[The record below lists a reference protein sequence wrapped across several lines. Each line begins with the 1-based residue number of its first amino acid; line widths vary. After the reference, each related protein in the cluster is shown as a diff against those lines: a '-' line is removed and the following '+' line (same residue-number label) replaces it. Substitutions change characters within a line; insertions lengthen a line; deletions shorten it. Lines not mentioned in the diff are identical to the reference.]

1 MAAAGNAGTSEP
13 SPPRA
18 TNGFDE
24 PPNGLVN
31 EPERLAS
38 AFSAILRGAGLVIT
52 IRRVMAFTEALRLLG
67 AERRDSVY
75 WAGRATLV
83 GNPADIGLYDRAFA
97 VFWEGREPSGIVV
110 QLPPISVTLATDT
123 DDEGAAPPADDD
135 GKPDSGPTLRVRYSD
150 VETLRHKDFADCSD
164 AELTELHSLMSEL
177 RFHAVTRRSRRAV
190 RAKRFTRRPDL
201 RRTIRRALRTGG
213 EAIQREFLTGDRK
226 PRRVVLLLDVS
237 GSMEPYARALVRFA
251 HAAVVGRTRVEA
263 FTIGTRL
270 TRVTRELSS
279 RDPDAGLRD
288 AAASVQDWS
297 GGTRLGATLHE
308 FNDRWGVRGHARG
321 AIVVICSDGWDR
333 GTPDELA
340 EQMARLHLVTH
351 RLVWVNPL
359 KHTPG
364 YAPLA
369 RGMAAALPHVDE
381 FIEGH
386 SFDSLEQLATAIAA

>member
-1 MAAAGNAGTSEP
+1 MAANGTELSNRE
-13 SPPRA
+13 SGVEQSA
-18 TNGFDE
+18 TE
-24 PPNGLVN
+24 EQVN

-38 AFSAILRGAGLVIT
+38 AFSSVLRGAGLVVT

-67 AERRDSVY
+67 VGGRDDVY

-83 GNPADIGLYDRAFA
+83 GSPADISTYDRAFA
-97 VFWEGREPSGIVV
+97 VFWEGREPSGMVV
-110 QLPPISVTLATDT
+110 ELPPISVTLATDS
-123 DDEGAAPPADDD
+123 DDDSGAAPPADE
-135 GKPDSGPTLRVRYSD
+135 GEPDTGPTLRVRYSD

-164 AELTELHSLMSEL
+164 TELSELHTLMGEL
-177 RFHAVTRRSRRAV
+177 RFQAVTRRSRRGV
-190 RAKRFTRRPDL
+190 RAKRISRRPDL

-213 EAIQREFLTGDRK
+213 EAIRREFLTSDRK
-226 PRRVVLLLDVS
+226 PRRLVLLLDVS

-279 RDPDAGLRD
+279 RDPDAGLR
-288 AAASVQDWS
+288 AAADSVQDWS

-386 SFDSLEQLATAIAA
+386 SFDSLEHLAAAIAA

>member
-1 MAAAGNAGTSEP
+1 MGATGTDLGAEQS
-13 SPPRA
+13 A
-18 TNGFDE
+18 TDGH
-24 PPNGLVN
+24 VN
-31 EPERLAS
+31 EPEFLAS
-38 AFSAILRGAGLVIT
+38 AFSSILRGAGLIVT

-67 AERRDSVY
+67 VSGRDDVY

-83 GNPADIGLYDRAFA
+83 GSPADIGIYDRAFA

-110 QLPPISVTLATDT
+110 ELPPISVTLATDT
-123 DDEGAAPPADDD
+123 DDGDTPPSAEGDE
-135 GKPDSGPTLRVRYSD
+135 PDTGPTLRVRYSD

-164 AELTELHSLMSEL
+164 IEMAELHTLMGDL
-177 RFHAVTRRSRRAV
+177 RFQAVTRRSRRAV
-190 RAKRFTRRPDL
+190 RAKRFSRRPDL

-213 EAIQREFLTGDRK
+213 EAIRREFLTGDRK
-226 PRRVVLLLDVS
+226 PRRLVLLLDVS

-279 RDPDAGLRD
+279 RDPDAGLR
-288 AAASVQDWS
+288 AASDSVQDWS

-308 FNDRWGVRGHARG
+308 FNDRWGVRGQARG

-369 RGMAAALPHVDE
+369 RGMAAALPHVDD

-386 SFDSLEQLATAIAA
+386 SFDSLEHLAAAIAA

>member
-1 MAAAGNAGTSEP
+1 MAANGTELSNRESGVERP
-13 SPPRA
+13 A
-18 TNGFDE
+18 TE
-24 PPNGLVN
+24 EHVN

-38 AFSAILRGAGLVIT
+38 AFSSVLRGAGLVVT

-67 AERRDSVY
+67 VGGRDDVY

-83 GNPADIGLYDRAFA
+83 GSPADISTYDRAFA
-97 VFWEGREPSGIVV
+97 VFWEGREPSGMVV
-110 QLPPISVTLATDT
+110 ELPPISVTLATDSE
-123 DDEGAAPPADDD
+123 DDSGAAPPADE
-135 GKPDSGPTLRVRYSD
+135 GEPDTGPTLRVRYSD

-164 AELTELHSLMSEL
+164 TELSELHTLMGEL
-177 RFHAVTRRSRRAV
+177 RFQAVTRRSRRGV
-190 RAKRFTRRPDL
+190 RAKRISRRPDL

-213 EAIQREFLTGDRK
+213 EAIRREFLTSDRK
-226 PRRVVLLLDVS
+226 PRRLVLLLDVS

-279 RDPDAGLRD
+279 RDPDAGLR
-288 AAASVQDWS
+288 AAADSVQDWS

-386 SFDSLEQLATAIAA
+386 SFDSLEHLAAAIAA

>member
-1 MAAAGNAGTSEP
+1 MAAAGKTGTAEP
-13 SPPRA
+13 PPRA
-18 TNGFDE
+18 TNGYDE
-24 PPNGLVN
+24 PPDGLVN

-38 AFSAILRGAGLVIT
+38 AFSAILRGAGLVIA

-67 AERRDSVY
+67 AQRRDGVY

-83 GNPADIGLYDRAFA
+83 GSPADIGVYDRAFA

-110 QLPPISVTLATDT
+110 ELPPISVTLATDT

-135 GKPDSGPTLRVRYSD
+135 GEPDTGPTLRVRYSD
-150 VETLRHKDFADCSD
+150 TETLRHKDFADCTD
-164 AELTELHSLMSEL
+164 AELSELHSLMSEL
-177 RFHAVTRRSRRAV
+177 RFHAVTRRSRRTV
-190 RAKRFTRRPDL
+190 RAKRFSRRPDL

-213 EAIQREFLTGDRK
+213 EAIQREFLTADRK

-237 GSMEPYARALVRFA
+237 GSMEPYARALARFA

-279 RDPDAGLRD
+279 RDADAGLRD

-308 FNDRWGVRGHARG
+308 FNDKWGVRGHARG
-321 AIVVICSDGWDR
+321 AIVVVISDGWDR
-333 GTPDELA
+333 GTPDELE
-340 EQMARLHLVTH
+340 EQMARLHRVTH

-369 RGMAAALPHVDE
+369 RGMAAALPHVDD

-386 SFDSLEQLATAIAA
+386 SFDSLEQLAATIAA

>member
-1 MAAAGNAGTSEP
+1 MS
-13 SPPRA
+13 RA
-18 TNGFDE
+18 TGTDLGA
-24 PPNGLVN
+24 PAPAPDGHVN

-38 AFSAILRGAGLVIT
+38 AFSSILRGAGLTVT

-67 AERRDSVY
+67 VASREDVY

-83 GNPADIGLYDRAFA
+83 GSPADIGVYDRAFA
-97 VFWEGREPSGIVV
+97 VFWEGRAPSGIIVE
-110 QLPPISVTLATDT
+110 LPPISVTLATDT
-123 DDEGAAPPADDD
+123 DDDSAASPPGD
-135 GKPDSGPTLRVRYSD
+135 GDEPDAGPTLRVRYSD

-164 AELTELHSLMSEL
+164 GELSELHALMGEL
-177 RFHAVTRRSRRAV
+177 RFQAVTRRSRRAV
-190 RAKRFTRRPDL
+190 RAKRISRRPDL

-213 EAIQREFLTGDRK
+213 EAIRREFLVGDRK
-226 PRRVVLLLDVS
+226 PRRLVLLLDVS

-251 HAAVVGRTRVEA
+251 HAAVIGRTRVEA

-279 RDPDAGLRD
+279 RDPDAGL
-288 AAASVQDWS
+288 AAAADSVQDWS

-333 GTPDELA
+333 GAPDELA

-386 SFDSLEQLATAIAA
+386 SFDSLEHLAAAIAA

>member
-1 MAAAGNAGTSEP
+1 MGATGTELGAEQS
-13 SPPRA
+13 A
-18 TNGFDE
+18 TDGH
-24 PPNGLVN
+24 VN
-31 EPERLAS
+31 EPEFLAS
-38 AFSAILRGAGLVIT
+38 AFSSILRGAGLVVT

-67 AERRDSVY
+67 VSGRDDVY

-83 GNPADIGLYDRAFA
+83 GSPADIGVYDRVFA

-110 QLPPISVTLATDT
+110 ELPPISVTLATDT
-123 DDEGAAPPADDD
+123 DDGDAPPTAEGDE
-135 GKPDSGPTLRVRYSD
+135 PETGPTLRVRYSD

-279 RDPDAGLRD
+279 RDPDAGLR
-288 AAASVQDWS
+288 AASDSVQDWS

-386 SFDSLEQLATAIAA
+386 SFDSLEHLAAAIAA

>member
-1 MAAAGNAGTSEP
+1 MAANGTELSNRESGVERP
-13 SPPRA
+13 A
-18 TNGFDE
+18 TE
-24 PPNGLVN
+24 EHVN

-38 AFSAILRGAGLVIT
+38 AFSSVLRGAGLVVT

-67 AERRDSVY
+67 VGGRDDVY

-83 GNPADIGLYDRAFA
+83 GSPADISTYDRAFA
-97 VFWEGREPSGIVV
+97 VFWEGREPSGMVV
-110 QLPPISVTLATDT
+110 ELPPISVTLATDS
-123 DDEGAAPPADDD
+123 DDDSGAAPPADE
-135 GKPDSGPTLRVRYSD
+135 GEPDTGPTLRVRYSD

-164 AELTELHSLMSEL
+164 TELSELYTLMGEL
-177 RFHAVTRRSRRAV
+177 RFQAVTRRSRRGV
-190 RAKRFTRRPDL
+190 RAKRISRRPDL

-213 EAIQREFLTGDRK
+213 EAIRREFLTSDRK
-226 PRRVVLLLDVS
+226 PRRLVLLLDVS

-279 RDPDAGLRD
+279 RDPDAGLR
-288 AAASVQDWS
+288 AAADSVQDWS

-386 SFDSLEQLATAIAA
+386 SFDSLEHLAAAIAA

>member
-1 MAAAGNAGTSEP
+1 MAAAGGTGTAEP

-67 AERRDSVY
+67 AERRDGVY

-83 GNPADIGLYDRAFA
+83 GSPADIVLYDRAFA
-97 VFWEGREPSGIVV
+97 VFWEGRAPSGIFVE
-110 QLPPISVTLATDT
+110 LPPISVTLATDT

-135 GKPDSGPTLRVRYSD
+135 GEPDTGPTLRVRYSD
-150 VETLRHKDFADCSD
+150 TETLRHKDFADCSD
-164 AELTELHSLMSEL
+164 AELTELHSLMGEL

-190 RAKRFTRRPDL
+190 RAKRISRRPDL

-213 EAIQREFLTGDRK
+213 EAIHREFLTGDRK

-297 GGTRLGATLHE
+297 GGTRLGETLHE
-308 FNDRWGVRGHARG
+308 FNDKWGVRGHARG
-321 AIVVICSDGWDR
+321 AIVVVVSDGWDR
-333 GTPDELA
+333 GTPDELE
-340 EQMARLHLVTH
+340 EQMARLHRVTH

-369 RGMAAALPHVDE
+369 RGMAAALPHVDD

-386 SFDSLEQLATAIAA
+386 SFDSLEQLAATIAA

>member
-1 MAAAGNAGTSEP
+1 MAANGTELSNRESGVERP
-13 SPPRA
+13 A
-18 TNGFDE
+18 TE
-24 PPNGLVN
+24 EHVN

-38 AFSAILRGAGLVIT
+38 AFSSVLRGAGLVVT

-67 AERRDSVY
+67 VGGRDDVY

-83 GNPADIGLYDRAFA
+83 GSPADISTYDRAFA
-97 VFWEGREPSGIVV
+97 VFWEGREPSGMVV
-110 QLPPISVTLATDT
+110 ELPPISVTLATDS
-123 DDEGAAPPADDD
+123 DDDSGAAPPADE
-135 GKPDSGPTLRVRYSD
+135 GEPDTGPTLRVRYSD

-164 AELTELHSLMSEL
+164 TELSELHTLMGEL
-177 RFHAVTRRSRRAV
+177 RFQAVTRRSRRGV
-190 RAKRFTRRPDL
+190 RAKRISRRPDL

-213 EAIQREFLTGDRK
+213 EAIRREFLTSDRK
-226 PRRVVLLLDVS
+226 PRRLVLLLDVS

-279 RDPDAGLRD
+279 RDPDAGLR
-288 AAASVQDWS
+288 AAADSVQDWS

-369 RGMAAALPHVDE
+369 RGMAAALPYVDE

-386 SFDSLEQLATAIAA
+386 SFDSLEHLAAAIAA

>member
-1 MAAAGNAGTSEP
+1 MGATGTDLGAEQS
-13 SPPRA
+13 A
-18 TNGFDE
+18 TDGH
-24 PPNGLVN
+24 VN
-31 EPERLAS
+31 EPEFLAS
-38 AFSAILRGAGLVIT
+38 AFSSILRGAGLVVT

-67 AERRDSVY
+67 VSGRDDVY

-83 GNPADIGLYDRAFA
+83 GSPADIGVYDRAFA

-110 QLPPISVTLATDT
+110 ELPPISVTLATDT
-123 DDEGAAPPADDD
+123 DDGDAPPTAEGDE
-135 GKPDSGPTLRVRYSD
+135 PETGPTLRVRYSD

-213 EAIQREFLTGDRK
+213 EAIQREFLTGNRK

-279 RDPDAGLRD
+279 RDPDAGLR
-288 AAASVQDWS
+288 AASDSVQDWS

-386 SFDSLEQLATAIAA
+386 SFDSLEHLAAAIAA

>member
-1 MAAAGNAGTSEP
+1 MGATDTDIGAAALT
-13 SPPRA
+13 R
-18 TNGFDE
+18 DE
-24 PPNGLVN
+24 RLN

-38 AFSAILRGAGLVIT
+38 AFSAVLRGTGLVVT

-67 AERRDSVY
+67 VAERDGVY

-83 GNPADIGLYDRAFA
+83 GSPADIGTYDRAFA
-97 VFWEGREPSGIVV
+97 VFWEGRELSGMVV
-110 QLPPISVTLATDT
+110 ELPPISVTLATDT
-123 DDEGAAPPADDD
+123 DDEDDSAPLGD
-135 GKPDSGPTLRVRYSD
+135 GDEPDTGPTLRVRYSD

-164 AELTELHSLMSEL
+164 IELAELHTLMSEM
-177 RFHAVTRRSRRAV
+177 RFQAQTRRSRRAV
-190 RAKRFTRRPDL
+190 RAKRSSSRPDL

-213 EAIQREFLTGDRK
+213 EAIRREFLTGDRK
-226 PRRVVLLLDVS
+226 PRRLVLLLDVS

-279 RDPDAGLRD
+279 RDPDAGLR
-288 AAASVQDWS
+288 AAAGSVQDWS

-308 FNDRWGVRGHARG
+308 FNDQWGVRGHARG
-321 AIVVICSDGWDR
+321 AIVVVVSDGWDR

-340 EQMARLHLVTH
+340 EQMARLHRVTH

-369 RGMAAALPHVDE
+369 RGMAAALPHVDD

-386 SFDSLEQLATAIAA
+386 SFDSLEHLAATIAA